1 MHSET
6 EARVSKKNEWECFFN
21 LMSRFVYYLKMNIV
35 EALKTNENV
44 IAKKCIAKRDTEIQ
58 RDGDRRQKTEWK
70 THYIHIYI
78 N

>member
-1 MHSET
+1 
-6 EARVSKKNEWECFFN
+6 
-21 LMSRFVYYLKMNIV
+21 MSRFVYYLKMNIV

-44 IAKKCIAKRDTEIQ
+44 IAKKCIAKRDTE
-58 RDGDRRQKTEWK
+58 RWRQKTKDKRQSERG